1 MENNNNNCNHNNNN
15 RPENN
20 TFQEMLKYYF
30 TYKIIG
36 NMFSKPRPQNYK
48 KDKGISLTAFILCL
62 TIFYIVFIR

>member
-1 MENNNNNCNHNNNN
+1 MENNNNNCNHNNDN

-36 NMFSKPRPQNYK
+36 NMFSKPRPQPYK
-48 KDKGISLTAFILCL
+48 KDRGISLTAFIICL
-62 TIFYIVFIR
+62 TVFYLVFIR